1 MLELLIEDEVIKQIR
16 ENRPNLEDVNTDLV
30 DYELENSTS
39 KIRSIDRRYVD
50 YIRMAAS
57 GAVPLERIKPALKE
71 LEGSKKK
78 LQERVSVLLQGGT
91 QLDQAIQNSRE
102 KIQKGIW
109 ETSEFSDRLEIL
121 TTLLLRATIKQGH
134 VHITVRG

>member
-1 MLELLIEDEVIKQIR
+1 
-16 ENRPNLEDVNTDLV
+16 
-30 DYELENSTS
+30 
-39 KIRSIDRRYVD
+39 
-50 YIRMAAS
+50 MAAS

-91 QLDQAIQNSRE
+91 QLDQAIQYSRE